1 MKNFTFID
9 LFAGIGGFRI
19 AFENLGGTCLFSSEI
34 DSNAQKTHLANF
46 GEKPYGD
53 ITLEETKSHI
63 PDFDILCGGF
73 PCQAFSIAGKRGGFE
88 DTRGTLFFEVAE
100 IIRRHQPKAFFLE
113 NVKGLINHDKGKT
126 LSTILNT
133 LRDDLN
139 YFVPDPKIVNAKD
152 FGLPQNRERIYIV
165 GFRKDLGIT
174 EFTYPTPLKQKT
186 TIESI
191 LEKDTVPTKYY
202 LSDQYYKYL
211 QHHKSLHQSKVHGF
225 GYQII
230 PNDGIANAVMVGG
243 MGRERNLV
251 IDHRI
256 TDFTPTTKIKGAVNK
271 EGVRKMTPREWARL
285 QGFPDTF
292 KIPVSDTQAYKQFGN
307 SVAIPAIEATAKEIL
322 KRL

>member
-34 DSNAQKTHLANF
+34 DSNAQKTYLANF

-63 PDFDILCGGF
+63 LDFDILCGGF

-139 YFVPDPKIVNAKD
+139 YFVPDPKIINAKD
-152 FGLPQNRERIYIV
+152 FGLPQNR
-165 GFRKDLGIT
+165 
-174 EFTYPTPLKQKT
+174 
-186 TIESI
+186 
-191 LEKDTVPTKYY
+191 
-202 LSDQYYKYL
+202 
-211 QHHKSLHQSKVHGF
+211 
-225 GYQII
+225 
-230 PNDGIANAVMVGG
+230 
-243 MGRERNLV
+243 
-251 IDHRI
+251 
-256 TDFTPTTKIKGAVNK
+256 
-271 EGVRKMTPREWARL
+271 
-285 QGFPDTF
+285 
-292 KIPVSDTQAYKQFGN
+292 
-307 SVAIPAIEATAKEIL
+307 
-322 KRL
+322 